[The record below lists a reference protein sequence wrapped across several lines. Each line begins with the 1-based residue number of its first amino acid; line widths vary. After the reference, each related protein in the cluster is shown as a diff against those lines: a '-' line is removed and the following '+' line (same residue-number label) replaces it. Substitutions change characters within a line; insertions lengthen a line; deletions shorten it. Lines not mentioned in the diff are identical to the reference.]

1 MTSKHS
7 PKTPHTARARADKHR
22 QLIAAALLR
31 AVSVQGAS
39 NAAAA
44 RWLGI
49 SERTMFAWTHCERPI
64 VVELVLACPQLG
76 DVFRR
81 ELCTEEHDHS
91 AGYVAKKR
99 TPRKVVTSLAKG
111 NPQRGF
117 R

>member
-1 MTSKHS
+1 MTSNRSTK
-7 PKTPHTARARADKHR
+7 PPRQGRPGRQKHR
-22 QLIAAALLR
+22 QLIAVALLR

-39 NAAAA
+39 NSTAA

-91 AGYVAKKR
+91 SAYIAKR
-99 TPRKVVTSLAKG
+99 RAK
-111 NPQRGF
+111 
-117 R
+117 